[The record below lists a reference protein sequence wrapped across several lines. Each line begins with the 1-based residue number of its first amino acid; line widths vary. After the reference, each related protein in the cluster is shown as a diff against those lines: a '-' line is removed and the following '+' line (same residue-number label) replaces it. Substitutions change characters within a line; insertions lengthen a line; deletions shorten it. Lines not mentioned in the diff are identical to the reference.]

1 MASNTTYGDWM
12 RPMPGGIR
20 NIGIPLTI
28 AGMGVLTCTLL
39 VSMASVVAAIAIL
52 VVGMGV
58 ILVLAIRD
66 REHRNMV
73 DRTVEKRTWMAA
85 QRSGANLYRSGLLA
99 PIDGGKAMLPGILS
113 RVVLTSALDGLG
125 GEFCLVRHSHTGE
138 YSLLLSCQPQGASLA
153 DDDVEDSYVASWAGL
168 MESLASETGVTQLAV
183 TVDTAPD
190 SGVRFR
196 RTLSKRI
203 VKDAPELA
211 ARAMAQIMDQYAA
224 GGASNDVTLTLTFRY
239 TDRDGKYLEAGEAA
253 RRISLLLPSIREQ
266 IAQAGGGAA
275 RALGMEEITRM
286 VRVAYDPAAQETIE
300 ESDEPPYIAWED
312 CGPLMHEAGW
322 SHYSHDSGL
331 SRTWEMVDPPQSNV
345 TADTLTRLLSP
356 LADCDRKRVTV
367 LYRMLPPDK
376 TMFMA
381 EQNRQKA
388 ANQVSQE
395 KRATVRSMS
404 QIGKANRQ
412 AVETNQ
418 GAVMVFF
425 GMLVTV
431 TVSRGEQE
439 SQRLEAASRA
449 VEQAAGGAK
458 IDLRPCYGGTG
469 HGIRRKPAPWI
480 ERQIIHSSRPP
491 RPAPVLNGGHMMPMP
506 WKPSKRKGTMP
517 SATATDPVA
526 RMESMLLTPLK
537 AKPDEPVPPMPWR
550 GRRSRGG
557 GYAALMPTI
566 DEFFGTSNQV
576 CGGFWPFGT
585 DMALPAEGVPVGR
598 SLMTGAG
605 VCCDPI
611 SWFKAGI
618 IKQPSMFL
626 LGLPAIGKSTFVRR
640 EVLGL
645 SALGMNAIIP
655 GDLKPDYASL
665 VNMLGGQVIRLGAGI
680 GVVNPLDPG
689 DLHYA
694 LQRLEGKARKDL
706 TDYYN
711 DTRAALMEVLLTI
724 MRTGREAD
732 DVGGAR
738 GVTAR
743 ESDILSV
750 AVRVLHDR
758 HGDDPQPPVIAD
770 LRDLLREGPDEVR
783 MAAVWDDPE
792 NDELYRA
799 QVRGLLADLHG
810 FSNRMT
816 KFGRLFGD
824 QTTARIDLSR
834 PVDFDISAL
843 AQSGDDVVAAVLATT
858 WTSAFAAKNAADVLA
873 EEGLQPRRN
882 HVIIMDEMH
891 RALRASPL
899 MVEKLD
905 LLTRLNRQWGV
916 GQIMITHTFKDLM
929 CMETPAQNTKARGFV
944 ERSEIKVLGALSRIE
959 VDRYLRGECGLPVS
973 RREEDML
980 EDWAT
985 PVNFGSDASHK
996 GLGRFLIK
1004 LGGLPGIPINV
1015 EMCPLEKSGFN
1026 DTNLKWHA

>member
-73 DRTVEKRTWMAA
+73 DRAVEKRTWMAA
-85 QRSGANLYRSGLLA
+85 QRTGANLYRSGLLA

-113 RVVLTSALDGLG
+113 RVGLTSALDGLG

-203 VKDAPELA
+203 VEDAPELAARAMAQIMDQYAAGGASNDVTLTLTFRYTDRDGKYLEAGEAARRISLLLPSIREHRNMVDRAVEKRTWMAAQRTGANLYRSGLLAPIDGGKAMLPGILSRVGLTSALDGLGGEFCLVRHSHTGEYSLLLSCQPQGASLADDDVEDSYVASWAGLMESLASETGVTQLAVTVDTAPDSGVRFRRTLSKRIVEDAPELA

-458 IDLRPCYGGTG
+458 IDLRPCYGAQDTG
-469 HGIRRKPAPWI
+469 F
-480 ERQIIHSSRPP
+480 
-491 RPAPVLNGGHMMPMP
+491 
-506 WKPSKRKGTMP
+506 
-517 SATATDPVA
+517 
-526 RMESMLLTPLK
+526 
-537 AKPDEPVPPMPWR
+537 
-550 GRRSRGG
+550 
-557 GYAALMPTI
+557 AA
-566 DEFFGTSNQV
+566 S
-576 CGGFWPFGT
+576 
-585 DMALPAEGVPVGR
+585 LP
-598 SLMTGAG
+598 
-605 VCCDPI
+605 
-611 SWFKAGI
+611 
-618 IKQPSMFL
+618 
-626 LGLPAIGKSTFVRR
+626 LGLNVRSYTPAG
-640 EVLGL
+640 
-645 SALGMNAIIP
+645 
-655 GDLKPDYASL
+655 
-665 VNMLGGQVIRLGAGI
+665 
-680 GVVNPLDPG
+680 PL
-689 DLHYA
+689 
-694 LQRLEGKARKDL
+694 
-706 TDYYN
+706 
-711 DTRAALMEVLLTI
+711 
-724 MRTGREAD
+724 
-732 DVGGAR
+732 
-738 GVTAR
+738 
-743 ESDILSV
+743 
-750 AVRVLHDR
+750 
-758 HGDDPQPPVIAD
+758 
-770 LRDLLREGPDEVR
+770 
-783 MAAVWDDPE
+783 
-792 NDELYRA
+792 
-799 QVRGLLADLHG
+799 
-810 FSNRMT
+810 
-816 KFGRLFGD
+816 GRL
-824 QTTARIDLSR
+824 LS
-834 PVDFDISAL
+834 
-843 AQSGDDVVAAVLATT
+843 
-858 WTSAFAAKNAADVLA
+858 
-873 EEGLQPRRN
+873 
-882 HVIIMDEMH
+882 
-891 RALRASPL
+891 
-899 MVEKLD
+899 
-905 LLTRLNRQWGV
+905 
-916 GQIMITHTFKDLM
+916 
-929 CMETPAQNTKARGFV
+929 
-944 ERSEIKVLGALSRIE
+944 
-959 VDRYLRGECGLPVS
+959 
-973 RREEDML
+973 
-980 EDWAT
+980 
-985 PVNFGSDASHK
+985 
-996 GLGRFLIK
+996 
-1004 LGGLPGIPINV
+1004 
-1015 EMCPLEKSGFN
+1015 
-1026 DTNLKWHA
+1026 

>member
-73 DRTVEKRTWMAA
+73 DRAVEKRTWMAA
-85 QRSGANLYRSGLLA
+85 QRTGANLYRSGLLA

-125 GEFCLVRHSHTGE
+125 REFCLVRHSHTGE

-300 ESDEPPYIAWED
+300 ESDKPPYIAWED

-449 VEQAAGGAK
+449 VETGRRRREDRPAPL
-458 IDLRPCYGGTG
+458 LRGTG

-758 HGDDPQPPVIAD
+758 HGGDPQPPVIAD

>member
-1 MASNTTYGDWM
+1 
-12 RPMPGGIR
+12 
-20 NIGIPLTI
+20 
-28 AGMGVLTCTLL
+28 
-39 VSMASVVAAIAIL
+39 
-52 VVGMGV
+52 
-58 ILVLAIRD
+58 
-66 REHRNMV
+66 
-73 DRTVEKRTWMAA
+73 
-85 QRSGANLYRSGLLA
+85 
-99 PIDGGKAMLPGILS
+99 
-113 RVVLTSALDGLG
+113 
-125 GEFCLVRHSHTGE
+125 
-138 YSLLLSCQPQGASLA
+138 
-153 DDDVEDSYVASWAGL
+153 
-168 MESLASETGVTQLAV
+168 
-183 TVDTAPD
+183 
-190 SGVRFR
+190 
-196 RTLSKRI
+196 
-203 VKDAPELA
+203 
-211 ARAMAQIMDQYAA
+211 
-224 GGASNDVTLTLTFRY
+224 
-239 TDRDGKYLEAGEAA
+239 
-253 RRISLLLPSIREQ
+253 
-266 IAQAGGGAA
+266 
-275 RALGMEEITRM
+275 
-286 VRVAYDPAAQETIE
+286 
-300 ESDEPPYIAWED
+300 
-312 CGPLMHEAGW
+312 
-322 SHYSHDSGL
+322 
-331 SRTWEMVDPPQSNV
+331 
-345 TADTLTRLLSP
+345 
-356 LADCDRKRVTV
+356 
-367 LYRMLPPDK
+367 
-376 TMFMA
+376 
-381 EQNRQKA
+381 
-388 ANQVSQE
+388 
-395 KRATVRSMS
+395 
-404 QIGKANRQ
+404 
-412 AVETNQ
+412 
-418 GAVMVFF
+418 
-425 GMLVTV
+425 
-431 TVSRGEQE
+431 
-439 SQRLEAASRA
+439 
-449 VEQAAGGAK
+449 
-458 IDLRPCYGGTG
+458 
-469 HGIRRKPAPWI
+469 
-480 ERQIIHSSRPP
+480 
-491 RPAPVLNGGHMMPMP
+491 MMPMP

-526 RMESMLLTPLK
+526 RMESMLLGPLK

-550 GRRSRGG
+550 GKRSREG

-724 MRTGREAD
+724 MRTGRENDTDA
-732 DVGGAR
+732 GAR

-1026 DTNLKWHA
+1026 DTNLNGTPRREPCDDRPPRHRHETHDPHRGTLRIPLRPARRAIPAAAADGQPQHSRLPPRRARRILMGLRNVDNPHRAQAVRQCGNP

>member
-1 MASNTTYGDWM
+1 MSQNKTL
-12 RPMPGGIR
+12 R
-20 NIGIPLTI
+20 NILEAVCRMAGRKRRANARRPDGEKYAELQRVRLGSRLPAYLPMRVNDELVEILREFREKASAVGVKQFIIQTHFQTPLEVTPE
-28 AGMGVLTCTLL
+28 AEE
-39 VSMASVVAAIAIL
+39 
-52 VVGMGV
+52 
-58 ILVLAIRD
+58 AIR
-66 REHRNMV
+66 
-73 DRTVEKRTWMAA
+73 K
-85 QRSGANLYRSGLLA
+85 
-99 PIDGGKAMLPGILS
+99 ILS
-113 RVVLTSALDGLG
+113 
-125 GEFCLVRHSHTGE
+125 
-138 YSLLLSCQPQGASLA
+138 
-153 DDDVEDSYVASWAGL
+153 
-168 MESLASETGVTQLAV
+168 
-183 TVDTAPD
+183 
-190 SGVRFR
+190 
-196 RTLSKRI
+196 
-203 VKDAPELA
+203 
-211 ARAMAQIMDQYAA
+211 
-224 GGASNDVTLTLTFRY
+224 
-239 TDRDGKYLEAGEAA
+239 
-253 RRISLLLPSIREQ
+253 
-266 IAQAGGGAA
+266 
-275 RALGMEEITRM
+275 
-286 VRVAYDPAAQETIE
+286 
-300 ESDEPPYIAWED
+300 
-312 CGPLMHEAGW
+312 AGW
-322 SHYSHDSGL
+322 L
-331 SRTWEMVDPPQSNV
+331 
-345 TADTLTRLLSP
+345 
-356 LADCDRKRVTV
+356 
-367 LYRMLPPDK
+367 
-376 TMFMA
+376 
-381 EQNRQKA
+381 
-388 ANQVSQE
+388 
-395 KRATVRSMS
+395 
-404 QIGKANRQ
+404 I
-412 AVETNQ
+412 TNQ
-418 GAVMVFF
+418 
-425 GMLVTV
+425 LVYTV
-431 TVSRGEQE
+431 
-439 SQRLEAASRA
+439 AASRRGHTTRLRQVLNSLGVVCYYTFSVKGFQENYA
-449 VEQAAGGAK
+449 VFTPNSRSMQEQQEEKLFGRMTAEQTAELDAA
-458 IDLRPCYGGTG
+458 LTG
-469 HGIRRKPAPWI
+469 EGDTAGRIRRFMKKHRLPFLATD
-480 ERQIIHSSRPP
+480 RS
-491 RPAPVLNGGHMMPMP
+491 VLN
-506 WKPSKRKGTMP
+506 
-517 SATATDPVA
+517 
-526 RMESMLLTPLK
+526 
-537 AKPDEPVPPMPWR
+537 
-550 GRRSRGG
+550 
-557 GYAALMPTI
+557 
-566 DEFFGTSNQV
+566 
-576 CGGFWPFGT
+576 
-585 DMALPAEGVPVGR
+585 
-598 SLMTGAG
+598 
-605 VCCDPI
+605 
-611 SWFKAGI
+611 
-618 IKQPSMFL
+618 
-626 LGLPAIGKSTFVRR
+626 LPAIGKSTFVRR

-758 HGDDPQPPVIAD
+758 HGGDPQPPVIAD

>member
-1 MASNTTYGDWM
+1 
-12 RPMPGGIR
+12 
-20 NIGIPLTI
+20 
-28 AGMGVLTCTLL
+28 
-39 VSMASVVAAIAIL
+39 
-52 VVGMGV
+52 
-58 ILVLAIRD
+58 
-66 REHRNMV
+66 
-73 DRTVEKRTWMAA
+73 
-85 QRSGANLYRSGLLA
+85 
-99 PIDGGKAMLPGILS
+99 
-113 RVVLTSALDGLG
+113 
-125 GEFCLVRHSHTGE
+125 
-138 YSLLLSCQPQGASLA
+138 
-153 DDDVEDSYVASWAGL
+153 
-168 MESLASETGVTQLAV
+168 
-183 TVDTAPD
+183 
-190 SGVRFR
+190 
-196 RTLSKRI
+196 
-203 VKDAPELA
+203 
-211 ARAMAQIMDQYAA
+211 
-224 GGASNDVTLTLTFRY
+224 
-239 TDRDGKYLEAGEAA
+239 
-253 RRISLLLPSIREQ
+253 
-266 IAQAGGGAA
+266 
-275 RALGMEEITRM
+275 
-286 VRVAYDPAAQETIE
+286 
-300 ESDEPPYIAWED
+300 
-312 CGPLMHEAGW
+312 
-322 SHYSHDSGL
+322 
-331 SRTWEMVDPPQSNV
+331 MVDPPQSNV

-458 IDLRPCYGGTG
+458 IDLRPCYGATG

-491 RPAPVLNGGHMMPMP
+491 SAGSCPERRTHDADAMEAVETEGNHAKRHGHGP
-506 WKPSKRKGTMP
+506 RGTHGIH
-517 SATATDPVA
+517 AA
-526 RMESMLLTPLK
+526 RSVEGQTGR
-537 AKPDEPVPPMPWR
+537 ARAPMPWR
-550 GRRSRGG
+550 GKRSRGG

-645 SALGMNAIIP
+645 SALGMNATIP

-724 MRTGREAD
+724 MRTGRENDTDA
-732 DVGGAR
+732 GAR
-738 GVTAR
+738 A
-743 ESDILSV
+743 
-750 AVRVLHDR
+750 
-758 HGDDPQPPVIAD
+758 
-770 LRDLLREGPDEVR
+770 
-783 MAAVWDDPE
+783 
-792 NDELYRA
+792 
-799 QVRGLLADLHG
+799 
-810 FSNRMT
+810 
-816 KFGRLFGD
+816 
-824 QTTARIDLSR
+824 
-834 PVDFDISAL
+834 
-843 AQSGDDVVAAVLATT
+843 
-858 WTSAFAAKNAADVLA
+858 
-873 EEGLQPRRN
+873 
-882 HVIIMDEMH
+882 
-891 RALRASPL
+891 
-899 MVEKLD
+899 
-905 LLTRLNRQWGV
+905 
-916 GQIMITHTFKDLM
+916 
-929 CMETPAQNTKARGFV
+929 
-944 ERSEIKVLGALSRIE
+944 
-959 VDRYLRGECGLPVS
+959 
-973 RREEDML
+973 
-980 EDWAT
+980 
-985 PVNFGSDASHK
+985 
-996 GLGRFLIK
+996 
-1004 LGGLPGIPINV
+1004 
-1015 EMCPLEKSGFN
+1015 
-1026 DTNLKWHA
+1026 

>member
-73 DRTVEKRTWMAA
+73 DRAVEKRTWMAA

-113 RVVLTSALDGLG
+113 RVGLTSALDGLG

-203 VKDAPELA
+203 VEDAPELA

-458 IDLRPCYGGTG
+458 IDLRPCYGAG

-491 RPAPVLNGGHMMPMP
+491 RPAPVLNGGHVMPMP

-526 RMESMLLTPLK
+526 RMESMLLGPLK

-550 GRRSRGG
+550 GKRSRGG

-758 HGDDPQPPVIAD
+758 HGGDPQPPVIAD

>member
-28 AGMGVLTCTLL
+28 AGMCVLTCTLL

-73 DRTVEKRTWMAA
+73 DRAVEKRTWMAA
-85 QRSGANLYRSGLLA
+85 QRTGANLYRSGLLA

-125 GEFCLVRHSHTGE
+125 REFCLVRHAHTGE
-138 YSLLLSCQPQGASLA
+138 YSLLLSCQPQGASL
-153 DDDVEDSYVASWAGL
+153 
-168 MESLASETGVTQLAV
+168 
-183 TVDTAPD
+183 
-190 SGVRFR
+190 
-196 RTLSKRI
+196 
-203 VKDAPELA
+203 DAPELA

-312 CGPLMHEAGW
+312 CGPVSHEAGW

-458 IDLRPCYGGTG
+458 IDLRPCYGAQDTG
-469 HGIRRKPAPWI
+469 F
-480 ERQIIHSSRPP
+480 
-491 RPAPVLNGGHMMPMP
+491 
-506 WKPSKRKGTMP
+506 
-517 SATATDPVA
+517 
-526 RMESMLLTPLK
+526 
-537 AKPDEPVPPMPWR
+537 
-550 GRRSRGG
+550 
-557 GYAALMPTI
+557 AA
-566 DEFFGTSNQV
+566 S
-576 CGGFWPFGT
+576 
-585 DMALPAEGVPVGR
+585 LP
-598 SLMTGAG
+598 
-605 VCCDPI
+605 
-611 SWFKAGI
+611 
-618 IKQPSMFL
+618 
-626 LGLPAIGKSTFVRR
+626 LGLNVRSYTPAG
-640 EVLGL
+640 
-645 SALGMNAIIP
+645 
-655 GDLKPDYASL
+655 
-665 VNMLGGQVIRLGAGI
+665 
-680 GVVNPLDPG
+680 PL
-689 DLHYA
+689 
-694 LQRLEGKARKDL
+694 
-706 TDYYN
+706 
-711 DTRAALMEVLLTI
+711 
-724 MRTGREAD
+724 
-732 DVGGAR
+732 
-738 GVTAR
+738 
-743 ESDILSV
+743 
-750 AVRVLHDR
+750 
-758 HGDDPQPPVIAD
+758 
-770 LRDLLREGPDEVR
+770 
-783 MAAVWDDPE
+783 
-792 NDELYRA
+792 
-799 QVRGLLADLHG
+799 
-810 FSNRMT
+810 
-816 KFGRLFGD
+816 GRL
-824 QTTARIDLSR
+824 LS
-834 PVDFDISAL
+834 
-843 AQSGDDVVAAVLATT
+843 
-858 WTSAFAAKNAADVLA
+858 
-873 EEGLQPRRN
+873 
-882 HVIIMDEMH
+882 
-891 RALRASPL
+891 
-899 MVEKLD
+899 
-905 LLTRLNRQWGV
+905 
-916 GQIMITHTFKDLM
+916 
-929 CMETPAQNTKARGFV
+929 
-944 ERSEIKVLGALSRIE
+944 
-959 VDRYLRGECGLPVS
+959 
-973 RREEDML
+973 
-980 EDWAT
+980 
-985 PVNFGSDASHK
+985 
-996 GLGRFLIK
+996 
-1004 LGGLPGIPINV
+1004 
-1015 EMCPLEKSGFN
+1015 
-1026 DTNLKWHA
+1026 

>member
-73 DRTVEKRTWMAA
+73 DRAVEKRTWMAA
-85 QRSGANLYRSGLLA
+85 QRTGANLYRSGLLA

-125 GEFCLVRHSHTGE
+125 REFCLVRHAHTGE

-458 IDLRPCYGGTG
+458 IDLRPCYGAQDTG
-469 HGIRRKPAPWI
+469 FAASLPWI

-526 RMESMLLTPLK
+526 RMESMLLGPLK

-550 GRRSRGG
+550 GKRSRGG

>member
-73 DRTVEKRTWMAA
+73 DRAVEKRTWMAA
-85 QRSGANLYRSGLLA
+85 QRTGANLYRSGLLA

-113 RVVLTSALDGLG
+113 QGGPDLRRWTAWAVSSAWSGTRTPANTR
-125 GEFCLVRHSHTGE
+125 C
-138 YSLLLSCQPQGASLA
+138 SCHASRRA
-153 DDDVEDSYVASWAGL
+153 RASPTTTWRTRTWPRRPG
-168 MESLASETGVTQLAV
+168 SWNRSPRETGVTQLAV

-203 VKDAPELA
+203 VEDAPELA

-449 VEQAAGGAK
+449 VGTGRRRHEDRPAPL
-458 IDLRPCYGGTG
+458 LRGTG
-469 HGIRRKPAPWI
+469 HGIRRKPAP
-480 ERQIIHSSRPP
+480 
-491 RPAPVLNGGHMMPMP
+491 
-506 WKPSKRKGTMP
+506 
-517 SATATDPVA
+517 
-526 RMESMLLTPLK
+526 
-537 AKPDEPVPPMPWR
+537 
-550 GRRSRGG
+550 
-557 GYAALMPTI
+557 
-566 DEFFGTSNQV
+566 
-576 CGGFWPFGT
+576 
-585 DMALPAEGVPVGR
+585 
-598 SLMTGAG
+598 
-605 VCCDPI
+605 
-611 SWFKAGI
+611 
-618 IKQPSMFL
+618 
-626 LGLPAIGKSTFVRR
+626 
-640 EVLGL
+640 
-645 SALGMNAIIP
+645 
-655 GDLKPDYASL
+655 
-665 VNMLGGQVIRLGAGI
+665 
-680 GVVNPLDPG
+680 LD
-689 DLHYA
+689 
-694 LQRLEGKARKDL
+694 
-706 TDYYN
+706 
-711 DTRAALMEVLLTI
+711 
-724 MRTGREAD
+724 
-732 DVGGAR
+732 
-738 GVTAR
+738 
-743 ESDILSV
+743 
-750 AVRVLHDR
+750 
-758 HGDDPQPPVIAD
+758 
-770 LRDLLREGPDEVR
+770 
-783 MAAVWDDPE
+783 
-792 NDELYRA
+792 
-799 QVRGLLADLHG
+799 
-810 FSNRMT
+810 
-816 KFGRLFGD
+816 
-824 QTTARIDLSR
+824 
-834 PVDFDISAL
+834 
-843 AQSGDDVVAAVLATT
+843 
-858 WTSAFAAKNAADVLA
+858 
-873 EEGLQPRRN
+873 
-882 HVIIMDEMH
+882 
-891 RALRASPL
+891 
-899 MVEKLD
+899 
-905 LLTRLNRQWGV
+905 
-916 GQIMITHTFKDLM
+916 
-929 CMETPAQNTKARGFV
+929 
-944 ERSEIKVLGALSRIE
+944 
-959 VDRYLRGECGLPVS
+959 
-973 RREEDML
+973 
-980 EDWAT
+980 
-985 PVNFGSDASHK
+985 
-996 GLGRFLIK
+996 
-1004 LGGLPGIPINV
+1004 
-1015 EMCPLEKSGFN
+1015 
-1026 DTNLKWHA
+1026 

>member
-85 QRSGANLYRSGLLA
+85 QRTGANLYRSGLLA

-113 RVVLTSALDGLG
+113 RVGLTSALDGLG

-203 VKDAPELA
+203 VEDAPELA

-458 IDLRPCYGGTG
+458 IDLRPCYGAQDTG
-469 HGIRRKPAPWI
+469 FAASLPLGLNVRSYTPAG
-480 ERQIIHSSRPP
+480 PP

-537 AKPDEPVPPMPWR
+537 AKPDEPVPPVPWR

-689 DLHYA
+689 DLHHA
-694 LQRLEGKARKDL
+694 LQQLEGEARKDL

-724 MRTGREAD
+724 MRTGRENDTDA
-732 DVGGAR
+732 GAR

-758 HGDDPQPPVIAD
+758 HGGDPQPPVIAD

-783 MAAVWDDPE
+783 TAAVWDDPE

-858 WTSAFAAKNAADVLA
+858 WTSAFAAKNAADMLA

>member
-73 DRTVEKRTWMAA
+73 DRAVEKRTWMAA
-85 QRSGANLYRSGLLA
+85 QRTGANLYRSGLLA

-113 RVVLTSALDGLG
+113 RVGLTSALDGLG

-168 MESLASETGVTQLAV
+168 MESLAAETGVTQLAV

-203 VKDAPELA
+203 VEDAPELA

-458 IDLRPCYGGTG
+458 IDLRPCYGAQDTG
-469 HGIRRKPAPWI
+469 FAASLPLGLNVRSYTPAG
-480 ERQIIHSSRPP
+480 PP

-537 AKPDEPVPPMPWR
+537 AKPDEPMPPMPWR
-550 GRRSRGG
+550 GKRSRGG

-783 MAAVWDDPE
+783 TAAVWDDPE

>member
-73 DRTVEKRTWMAA
+73 DRAVEKRTWMAA
-85 QRSGANLYRSGLLA
+85 QRTGANLYRSGLLA

-113 RVVLTSALDGLG
+113 RVGLTSALDGLG
-125 GEFCLVRHSHTGE
+125 GEFCLVRHAHTGE

-203 VKDAPELA
+203 VEDAPELA

-239 TDRDGKYLEAGEAA
+239 TDRDGRYLEAGEAA

-300 ESDEPPYIAWED
+300 ESA
-312 CGPLMHEAGW
+312 HE
-322 SHYSHDSGL
+322 SGL

-458 IDLRPCYGGTG
+458 IDLRPCYGAQDTG
-469 HGIRRKPAPWI
+469 F
-480 ERQIIHSSRPP
+480 
-491 RPAPVLNGGHMMPMP
+491 
-506 WKPSKRKGTMP
+506 
-517 SATATDPVA
+517 
-526 RMESMLLTPLK
+526 
-537 AKPDEPVPPMPWR
+537 
-550 GRRSRGG
+550 
-557 GYAALMPTI
+557 AA
-566 DEFFGTSNQV
+566 S
-576 CGGFWPFGT
+576 
-585 DMALPAEGVPVGR
+585 LP
-598 SLMTGAG
+598 
-605 VCCDPI
+605 
-611 SWFKAGI
+611 
-618 IKQPSMFL
+618 
-626 LGLPAIGKSTFVRR
+626 LGLNVRSYTPAG
-640 EVLGL
+640 
-645 SALGMNAIIP
+645 
-655 GDLKPDYASL
+655 
-665 VNMLGGQVIRLGAGI
+665 
-680 GVVNPLDPG
+680 PL
-689 DLHYA
+689 
-694 LQRLEGKARKDL
+694 
-706 TDYYN
+706 
-711 DTRAALMEVLLTI
+711 
-724 MRTGREAD
+724 
-732 DVGGAR
+732 
-738 GVTAR
+738 
-743 ESDILSV
+743 
-750 AVRVLHDR
+750 
-758 HGDDPQPPVIAD
+758 
-770 LRDLLREGPDEVR
+770 
-783 MAAVWDDPE
+783 
-792 NDELYRA
+792 
-799 QVRGLLADLHG
+799 
-810 FSNRMT
+810 
-816 KFGRLFGD
+816 GRL
-824 QTTARIDLSR
+824 LS
-834 PVDFDISAL
+834 
-843 AQSGDDVVAAVLATT
+843 
-858 WTSAFAAKNAADVLA
+858 
-873 EEGLQPRRN
+873 
-882 HVIIMDEMH
+882 
-891 RALRASPL
+891 
-899 MVEKLD
+899 
-905 LLTRLNRQWGV
+905 
-916 GQIMITHTFKDLM
+916 
-929 CMETPAQNTKARGFV
+929 
-944 ERSEIKVLGALSRIE
+944 
-959 VDRYLRGECGLPVS
+959 
-973 RREEDML
+973 
-980 EDWAT
+980 
-985 PVNFGSDASHK
+985 
-996 GLGRFLIK
+996 
-1004 LGGLPGIPINV
+1004 
-1015 EMCPLEKSGFN
+1015 
-1026 DTNLKWHA
+1026 